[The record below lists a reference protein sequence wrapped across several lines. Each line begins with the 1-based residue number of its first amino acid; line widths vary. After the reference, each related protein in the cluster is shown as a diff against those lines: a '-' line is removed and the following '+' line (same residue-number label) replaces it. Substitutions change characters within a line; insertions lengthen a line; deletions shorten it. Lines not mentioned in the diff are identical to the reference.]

1 MRVSTSCLNGAG
13 GGIRTLSIKLMYLHP
28 TVSSQFLSPLFSL
41 LGSFACLVKKSLAG
55 EKLIESE
62 NSQLPSLWQ
71 DFIRRCL
78 EREEICYLEKRQVP
92 SVWQPETVE
101 RRKKENCFWRS
112 ATLLL
117 SRMRSSFFEVVSCSS
132 FDSFF
137 FQNVFESKVLEK
149 KETVTDI
156 ERNQVEGQ

>member
-1 MRVSTSCLNGAG
+1 
-13 GGIRTLSIKLMYLHP
+13 MYLQP
-28 TVSSQFLSPLFSL
+28 ALSSQFLSPLFSL

-55 EKLIESE
+55 DKLIESE
-62 NSQLPSLWQ
+62 NSQLPSLRQ
-71 DFIRRCL
+71 DSIRRGL
-78 EREEICYLEKRQVP
+78 DREEVCYLEKRQVP

-117 SRMRSSFFEVVSCSS
+117 PRMRSSFFTGVSCSS

-137 FQNVFESKVLEK
+137 FQNAFESKVLEK

-156 ERNQVEGQ
+156 ERNQVEG